1 VKEHLLTVVRAAAD
15 RGQALNIM
23 REYLQA
29 LVLRSFH
36 DSEAFRCLAF
46 VGGTALRFLHRLPRF
61 SEDLDFSLVSP
72 DGYDG
77 QAWMTTLKR
86 DLTLA
91 GFTPEVTWND
101 RKTVHTGWVRLRGL
115 LHEAGLSPL
124 VDEKVAIKVEV
135 DTRPPGGGHCERQ
148 IVTRHV
154 SFLLQYHDPPSLMA
168 GKLHALLTRRYA
180 KGRDWYDLV
189 WYLSQRPPLTP
200 NLPLLQNALDQTQGV
215 DRIDA
220 RRWMRNVRDR
230 LVETDIKVL
239 VDDVGPF
246 LERPRD
252 VALLTR
258 ENLLGL
264 LRD

>member
-15 RGQALNIM
+15 RGQALNAM

-36 DSEAFRCLAF
+36 DAEAFRCLAF
-46 VGGTALRFLHRLPRF
+46 VGGTALRFLHGLPRF

-72 DGYDG
+72 DGYAG
-77 QAWMTTLKR
+77 QAWLTRVKR

-124 VDEKVAIKVEV
+124 VDEKLAIKVEV
-135 DTRPPGGGHCERQ
+135 DTRPPGGGRCERQ

-168 GKLHALLTRRYA
+168 GKVHALLARRYA

-189 WYLSQRPPLTP
+189 WYLSQRPAVAP
-200 NLPLLQNALDQTQGV
+200 NLALLQNALNQTQGA

-220 RRWMRNVRDR
+220 RRWMQEVRNR
-230 LVETDIKVL
+230 LVGADIKAL

-246 LERPRD
+246 LERPQD
-252 VALLTR
+252 AALITR

-264 LRD
+264 LHD